1 MVKSNPSFEGTM
13 EILRKSGALISRV
26 ETFLYGKSLCC
37 LRQGEQVERICH
49 LWSSRSISK
58 IPVWI
63 SKFKKKKKKH
73 AKKVSDIPV
82 TKHDQN
88 PSPRSLDTIK
98 CSNVHYFNLTKK
110 KKSSRKRCMCFCHLL
125 KSRTDLKNRMN
136 KTLYY

>member
-1 MVKSNPSFEGTM
+1 MQLNLMVKSNPSFEGTM

-63 SKFKKKKKKH
+63 SKFKKKKK
-73 AKKVSDIPV
+73 ACKKVSDIPV

-88 PSPRSLDTIK
+88 PSPSSLDTSK

-110 KKSSRKRCMCFCHLL
+110 KKVPERGACAFVTC
-125 KSRTDLKNRMN
+125 
-136 KTLYY
+136 